1 MMKSIVEESQIT
13 FKELEQ
19 KIFAYV
25 CETAVEMT
33 RIILE
38 DYDKEI
44 HADRDRSQYRDKG
57 KRTTTIKTVYGDVTY
72 ERHIYQTMDEEGHR
86 AFVYLLDEAVN
97 MDKIG
102 LISTNLA
109 EKIASCVTE
118 NPYRVTADIISNTSG
133 QKISHGGA
141 WKLVQKLGERV
152 SMEEELLVK
161 QMNADKAE
169 GSREIK
175 VLFEEMDG
183 VWLRMQGK
191 DHKSIPKQEM
201 KVATVYEGW
210 DKEDRTGSRLCGK
223 KVIAG
228 MEKSSEFH
236 EKREA
241 QIRSIYNA
249 DEIEYRIL
257 NGDGGSWIKDP
268 YEPDTVFQLDRFHI
282 RQEIKR
288 KLNQDKEASKV
299 VEGLFEAE
307 RMDEML
313 SYIRIYADSVE
324 TDDEKDKRAKKAWEL
339 YQYLN
344 NNKEGLMPYQKR
356 GISLPEAPE
365 GMRYGNMGVQEN
377 QNCTVITMRMK
388 GNRKRWSEK
397 GANNMAKIL
406 YRKEN
411 KELAETV
418 NRYAEGLIFNVR
430 MTEVITTL
438 SAAKAPK
445 RDGKGNPYVDV
456 INMHIPMRDA
466 IQTASRRAFA
476 KALL

>member
-1 MMKSIVEESQIT
+1 MKSIVEEKSVT
-13 FKELEQ
+13 FKELEK

-25 CETAVEMT
+25 CDVAVEMT
-33 RIILE
+33 QIILE
-38 DYDKEI
+38 DYDREL
-44 HADRDRSQYRDKG
+44 HDSRDTKKYRDKG
-57 KRTTTIKTVYGDVTY
+57 CRTTTIKTVYGNVTY
-72 ERHIYQTMDEEGHR
+72 DRHVYQTEDEEGHK
-86 AFVYLLDEAVN
+86 AYVYLLDEAVK

-118 NPYRVTADIISNTSG
+118 NPYRVTADIISSTSG
-133 QKISHGGA
+133 QTISHGGA

-152 SMEEELLVK
+152 SEEEKLQVK
-161 QMNADKAE
+161 KMNADEAE
-169 GSREIK
+169 GTREIK

-183 VWLRMQGK
+183 VWLRLQGK
-191 DHKSIPKQEM
+191 DHKSIAKQEM
-201 KVATVYEGW
+201 KVATIYEGW
-210 DKEDRTGSRLCGK
+210 EKEDKSGSHLCGK

-228 MEKSSEFH
+228 MEKSNEFH

-241 QIRSIYNA
+241 QIRSIYRA

-268 YEPDTVFQLDRFHI
+268 YEPETVFQLDRFHI

-288 KLNQDKEASKV
+288 KLNWDKEAARE
-299 VEGLFEAE
+299 VEKLFEE
-307 RMDEML
+307 EKMDEML
-313 SYIRIYADSVE
+313 EYIRIYADSVD
-324 TDDEKDKRAKKAWEL
+324 TGDEKDSRSKKAREL

-344 NNKEGLMPYQKR
+344 NNKEGLIPYQKR
-356 GISLPEAPE
+356 NIKLPEPPE

-377 QNCTVITMRMK
+377 QNCTVITIRMK
-388 GNRKRWSEK
+388 GNRKRWSVN
-397 GANNMAKIL
+397 GANNMAKLL

-411 KELAETV
+411 KELVETV
-418 NRYAEGLIFNVR
+418 NRYAEALIFNIR
-430 MTEVITTL
+430 MSEIITTL

-445 RDGKGNPYVDV
+445 KDGKGNSYVDV
-456 INMHIPMRDA
+456 INMHVPLRDT
-466 IQTASRRAFA
+466 IQTASRRVFA

>member
-1 MMKSIVEESQIT
+1 MMKSIVEEKSVT
-13 FKELEQ
+13 FKELEK

-25 CETAVEMT
+25 CDVAVEMT
-33 RIILE
+33 QIILE
-38 DYDKEI
+38 DYDREL
-44 HADRDRSQYRDKG
+44 HDSRDKKKYRDKG
-57 KRTTTIKTVYGDVTY
+57 CRTTTIKTVYGNVTY
-72 ERHIYQTMDEEGHR
+72 DRHVYQTEDEEGHK
-86 AFVYLLDEAVN
+86 AYVYLLDEAVK

-118 NPYRVTADIISNTSG
+118 NPYRVTADIISSTSG
-133 QKISHGGA
+133 QTISHGGA

-152 SMEEELLVK
+152 SEEEKLQVK
-161 QMNADKAE
+161 KMNADEAE
-169 GSREIK
+169 GTREIK

-183 VWLRMQGK
+183 VWLRLQGK
-191 DHKSIPKQEM
+191 DHKSIAKQEM
-201 KVATVYEGW
+201 KVATIYEGW
-210 DKEDRTGSRLCGK
+210 EKEDKSGSRLCGK

-228 MEKSSEFH
+228 MEKSNEFH

-241 QIRSIYNA
+241 QIRSIYRA

-268 YEPDTVFQLDRFHI
+268 YEPETVFQLDRFHI

-288 KLNQDKEASKV
+288 KLNWDKEVARE
-299 VEGLFEAE
+299 VEKLFEAE
-307 RMDEML
+307 KMDEML
-313 SYIRIYADSVE
+313 EYIRIYADSVD
-324 TDDEKDKRAKKAWEL
+324 TGDEKDSRSKKAREL

-344 NNKEGLMPYQKR
+344 NNKEGLIPYQKR
-356 GISLPEAPE
+356 NIKLPEPPE

-377 QNCTVITMRMK
+377 QNCTVITIRMK
-388 GNRKRWSEK
+388 GNRKRWSVN
-397 GANNMAKIL
+397 GANNMAKLL

-411 KELAETV
+411 KELVETV
-418 NRYAEGLIFNVR
+418 NRYAEALIFNIR
-430 MTEVITTL
+430 ISEIITTL

-445 RDGKGNPYVDV
+445 KDGKGNSYVDV
-456 INMHIPMRDA
+456 INMHVPLRDT
-466 IQTASRRAFA
+466 IQTASRRVFA

>member
-1 MMKSIVEESQIT
+1 MKSIVEEKSVT
-13 FKELEQ
+13 FKELEK

-25 CETAVEMT
+25 CDVAVEMT
-33 RIILE
+33 QIILE
-38 DYDKEI
+38 DYDREL
-44 HADRDRSQYRDKG
+44 HDSRDTKKYRDKG
-57 KRTTTIKTVYGDVTY
+57 CRTTTIKTVYGNVTY
-72 ERHIYQTMDEEGHR
+72 DRHVYQTEDEEGHK
-86 AFVYLLDEAVN
+86 AFLYLLDEAVK

-118 NPYRVTADIISNTSG
+118 NPYRVTADIISSTSG
-133 QKISHGGA
+133 QTISHGGA

-152 SMEEELLVK
+152 SEEEKLQVK
-161 QMNADKAE
+161 KMNADESE
-169 GSREIK
+169 GTREIK

-183 VWLRMQGK
+183 VWLRLQGK
-191 DHKSIPKQEM
+191 DHKSIAKQEM
-201 KVATVYEGW
+201 KVATIYEGW
-210 DKEDRTGSRLCGK
+210 EKEDKSGSRLCGK

-228 MEKSSEFH
+228 MEKSNEFH

-241 QIRSIYNA
+241 QIRSIYRA

-268 YEPDTVFQLDRFHI
+268 YEPETVFQLDRFHI

-288 KLNQDKEASKV
+288 KLNWDKEVARE
-299 VEGLFEAE
+299 VEKLFEAE
-307 RMDEML
+307 KMDEML
-313 SYIRIYADSVE
+313 EYIRIYADSVD
-324 TDDEKDKRAKKAWEL
+324 TGDEKDSRSKKAREL

-344 NNKEGLMPYQKR
+344 NNKEGLIPYQKR
-356 GISLPEAPE
+356 NIKLPEPPE

-377 QNCTVITMRMK
+377 QNCTVITIRMK
-388 GNRKRWSEK
+388 GNRKRWSVN
-397 GANNMAKIL
+397 GANNMAKLL

-411 KELAETV
+411 KELVETV
-418 NRYAEGLIFNVR
+418 NRYAEALIFNIR
-430 MTEVITTL
+430 MSEIITTL

-445 RDGKGNPYVDV
+445 KDGKGNPYVDV
-456 INMHIPMRDA
+456 INMHVPLRDTV
-466 IQTASRRAFA
+466 QTASRRVFA

>member
-1 MMKSIVEESQIT
+1 MKSIVEEKRVT
-13 FKELEQ
+13 FKELEK

-25 CETAVEMT
+25 CKAATEMT
-33 RIILE
+33 QIILE
-38 DYDKEI
+38 DYDRELHASRNTKE
-44 HADRDRSQYRDKG
+44 YRDKG
-57 KRTTTIKTVYGDVTY
+57 CRTTTIKTVYGDVTY
-72 ERHIYQTMDEEGHR
+72 DRHVYQTTDEEGCKKY
-86 AFVYLLDEAVN
+86 VYLLDEAVK

-118 NPYRVTADIISNTSG
+118 NPYRVTADIISGTSG
-133 QKISHGGA
+133 QTISHGGA

-152 SMEEELLVK
+152 SEEEALQVK
-161 QMNADKAE
+161 QMNADE
-169 GSREIK
+169 TRGTREIK

-183 VWLRMQGK
+183 VWLRLQGK
-191 DHKSIPKQEM
+191 DHKSIAKQEM
-201 KVATVYEGW
+201 KVATIYEGW
-210 DKEDRTGSRLCGK
+210 EKDDRTGSRLCGK
-223 KVIAG
+223 KVLAG
-228 MEKSSEFH
+228 MEKSNEFH

-268 YEPDTVFQLDRFHI
+268 YEPETIFQLDRFHI

-288 KLNQDKEASKV
+288 KLNRDMEAMKA
-299 VEGLFEAE
+299 VEELLEAE
-307 RMDEML
+307 KVDEML
-313 SYIRIYADSVE
+313 EYIQMYADSVD
-324 TDDEKDKRAKKAWEL
+324 TDDEKDSRGKKAREL

-344 NNKEGLMPYQKR
+344 NNKEGLVPYQKR
-356 GISLPEAPE
+356 GIQLPEPPE

-377 QNCTVITMRMK
+377 QNCTVITRRMK
-388 GNRKRWSEK
+388 GNRKRWSVN
-397 GANNMAKIL
+397 GANNMAKLL

-411 KELAETV
+411 KELMQTIK
-418 NRYAEGLIFNVR
+418 RYAEPMIFNVR
-430 MTEVITTL
+430 MMEIITTL

-445 RDGKGNPYVDV
+445 KAGKGNPYIDV
-456 INMHIPMRDA
+456 INMHVPMRDA
-466 IQTASRRAFA
+466 IQTASRRAFI

>member
-1 MMKSIVEESQIT
+1 MKSIVEESQIT

-72 ERHIYQTMDEEGHR
+72 ERYVYQTMDEEGHR

-210 DKEDRTGSRLCGK
+210 DKEDRSGSRLCGK

-288 KLNQDKEASKV
+288 KLNQDKEASKA

-397 GANNMAKIL
+397 GANNMAKVL

-411 KELAETV
+411 KELWETI
-418 NRYAEGLIFNVR
+418 NRYGEGLIFNIR
-430 MTEVITTL
+430 MRELLTTL

-445 RDGKGNPYVDV
+445 RDGKGNPYIDV
-456 INMHIPMRDA
+456 INMHVPMRDA
-466 IQTASRRAFA
+466 VRTASRRAFA

>member
-1 MMKSIVEESQIT
+1 MMKSIVEESPIT
-13 FKELEQ
+13 FKELEK

-25 CETAVEMT
+25 CEAAVEMT
-33 RIILE
+33 QIILE
-38 DYDKEI
+38 DYDKEL
-44 HADRDRSQYRDKG
+44 HDSRNKKKYRDKG
-57 KRTTTIKTVYGDVTY
+57 CRTTTIKTVYGDVTY
-72 ERHIYQTMDEEGHR
+72 ERHVYQTTDEEGHR
-86 AFVYLLDEAVN
+86 VFVYLLDEAVK

-109 EKIASCVTE
+109 EKITSCVTE
-118 NPYRVTADIISNTSG
+118 NPYRVTADIISGTSG
-133 QKISHGGA
+133 QRISHGGA

-152 SMEEELLVK
+152 REEEELQVK
-161 QMNADKAE
+161 QMNADEAE
-169 GSREIK
+169 GTRKIK

-183 VWLRMQGK
+183 VWLRLQGK

-228 MEKSSEFH
+228 MEKSCEFH

-268 YEPDTVFQLDRFHI
+268 YEPETVFQLDRFHI

-288 KLNQDKEASKV
+288 KLNQDKEAAKA
-299 VEGLFEAE
+299 VEELFEAE
-307 RMDEML
+307 KMDEML
-313 SYIRIYADSVE
+313 EYIQIYAASVE
-324 TDDEKDKRAKKAWEL
+324 TDDEKDKRSKKAWEL

-356 GISLPEAPE
+356 GISFPEPPE

-388 GNRKRWSEK
+388 GNRKRWSVN
-397 GANNMAKIL
+397 GANNMAKLL

-418 NRYAEGLIFNVR
+418 NRYAEALIFNIR
-430 MTEVITTL
+430 LTEIITTL

-445 RDGKGNPYVDV
+445 KDGKGNPYADV
-456 INMHIPMRDA
+456 INMHVPMRDA
-466 IQTASRRAFA
+466 IQTASRRAFE

>member
-1 MMKSIVEESQIT
+1 MMKSIVEESLIT

-72 ERHIYQTMDEEGHR
+72 ERYVYQTMDEEGHR

-288 KLNQDKEASKV
+288 KLNQDKEAAKA
-299 VEGLFEAE
+299 VEELFEAE

-313 SYIRIYADSVE
+313 SYIQIYADSVE

-397 GANNMAKIL
+397 GANNMAKVL

-411 KELAETV
+411 KELSETI
-418 NRYAEGLIFNVR
+418 NRYGEGLIFNIR
-430 MTEVITTL
+430 MTELLTTL

-445 RDGKGNPYVDV
+445 RDGKGNPYIDV
-456 INMHIPMRDA
+456 INMHVPMRDA
-466 IQTASRRAFA
+466 VRTASRRAFA

>member
-1 MMKSIVEESQIT
+1 MMKSIVEESLIT

-72 ERHIYQTMDEEGHR
+72 ERYVYQTMDEEGHR

-109 EKIASCVTE
+109 EKIVSCVTE

-288 KLNQDKEASKV
+288 KLNQDKEAAKA

-307 RMDEML
+307 KMEEML

-397 GANNMAKIL
+397 GANNMAKVL

-411 KELAETV
+411 KELWETI
-418 NRYAEGLIFNVR
+418 NRYGEGLIFNIR
-430 MTEVITTL
+430 MTELLTTL

-445 RDGKGNPYVDV
+445 RDGKGNPYIDV
-456 INMHIPMRDA
+456 INMHVPMRDA
-466 IQTASRRAFA
+466 VRTASRRAFA

>member
-1 MMKSIVEESQIT
+1 MMKSIVEENLIT

-19 KIFAYV
+19 KIFAYA
-25 CETAVEMT
+25 CEVAAGMT
-33 RIILE
+33 QIILE
-38 DYDKEI
+38 DYDREL
-44 HADRDRSQYRDKG
+44 HDSRDKKKYRDKG
-57 KRTTTIKTVYGDVTY
+57 CRTTTVKTVYGEVTY
-72 ERHIYQTMDEEGHR
+72 TRHVYKATDEEGHTV
-86 AFVYLLDEAVN
+86 FVYLLDESVK

-118 NPYRVTADIISNTSG
+118 NPYRVTAEIISSTSG
-133 QKISHGGA
+133 QRISHGGA

-152 SMEEELLVK
+152 REEEELQVK

-169 GSREIK
+169 GTRDIK

-183 VWLRMQGK
+183 VWLRLQGK
-191 DHKSIPKQEM
+191 DHKSIAKQEM
-201 KVATVYEGW
+201 KVATIYEGW
-210 DKEDRTGSRLCGK
+210 EKGDSKASHLCGK

-228 MEKSSEFH
+228 MEKSSDFH

-288 KLNQDKEASKV
+288 KLNQDKEAAKA
-299 VEGLFEAE
+299 VEELFEAE
-307 RMDEML
+307 KMNEML
-313 SYIRIYADSVE
+313 EYIQIYADSAD
-324 TDDEKDKRAKKAWEL
+324 TGDEKDTRSKKAREL

-356 GISLPEAPE
+356 GIRFPEPPE
-365 GMRYGNMGVQEN
+365 GMKYGNMGVQEN

-388 GNRKRWSEK
+388 GNRKRWSLS
-397 GANNMAKIL
+397 GANNMAKLL

-411 KELAETV
+411 RELEETV
-418 NRYAEGLIFNVR
+418 KRYAEALIFNIR
-430 MTEVITTL
+430 ITETLTTL

-445 RDGKGNPYVDV
+445 KDGRGNPYVDV

>member
-1 MMKSIVEESQIT
+1 MMKSIVEESQVT
-13 FKELEQ
+13 FKELEK

-25 CETAVEMT
+25 CETAVQMT

-38 DYDKEI
+38 DYDKEL
-44 HADRDRSQYRDKG
+44 HAGRDRSRYRDKG

-72 ERHIYQTMDEEGHR
+72 GRHVYQIMDEEGHR
-86 AFVYLLDEAVN
+86 AYVYLLDKAVK

-118 NPYRVTADIISNTSG
+118 NPYRVTADIISTTSG
-133 QKISHGGA
+133 QRISHGGA
-141 WKLVQKLGERV
+141 WKLVQKLGERIRG
-152 SMEEELLVK
+152 EEELLVK
-161 QMNADKAE
+161 QMNADETE

-183 VWLRMQGK
+183 VWLRLQGK
-191 DHKSIPKQEM
+191 DHKPIPKQEM
-201 KVATVYEGW
+201 KVATIYEGW
-210 DKEDRTGSRLCGK
+210 DEKERHGSRLCGK

-249 DEIEYRIL
+249 EEIEYRIL

-288 KLNQDKEASKV
+288 KLNEDKEAAKA
-299 VEGLFEAE
+299 VEGLFEEE
-307 RMDEML
+307 RMEEML
-313 SYIRIYADSVE
+313 TYIRIYADSVE
-324 TDDEKDKRAKKAWEL
+324 TGKEKDKRAQKAREL
-339 YQYLN
+339 YQYLAK
-344 NNKEGLMPYQKR
+344 NKEGLMPYQKR
-356 GISLPEAPE
+356 GIRLPEPPE
-365 GMRYGNMGVQEN
+365 GIRYGNMGVQEN

-388 GNRKRWSEK
+388 GNRKRWSVK
-397 GANNMAKIL
+397 GANNMAKVL

-418 NRYAEGLIFNVR
+418 NRYGEGLIFNIR
-430 MTEVITTL
+430 MTEVLETL

-445 RDGKGNPYVDV
+445 KDGKGNPYIDV
-456 INMHIPMRDA
+456 INMHVPMRDA

>member
-1 MMKSIVEESQIT
+1 MMKSIVEENLIT

-25 CETAVEMT
+25 CEVAVEMT
-33 RIILE
+33 QIILE
-38 DYDKEI
+38 DYDREL
-44 HADRDRSQYRDKG
+44 HDSRDTKKYRDKG
-57 KRTTTIKTVYGDVTY
+57 RRTTTIKTVYGDVTY
-72 ERHIYQTMDEEGHR
+72 ARHVYQTTDEEGHR
-86 AFVYLLDEAVN
+86 AFVYLLDEAVK

-109 EKIASCVTE
+109 EKIVSCVTE
-118 NPYRVTADIISNTSG
+118 NPYRVTAEIISSTSG
-133 QKISHGGA
+133 QRISHGGA
-141 WKLVQKLGERV
+141 WKLVQKLGEHVCR
-152 SMEEELLVK
+152 EEELLVNK
-161 QMNADKAE
+161 MNADEAE

-183 VWLRMQGK
+183 VWLRLQGK
-191 DHKSIPKQEM
+191 DHKSIAKQEM
-201 KVATVYEGW
+201 KVATIYEGW
-210 DKEDRTGSRLCGK
+210 EKDDRTGSHLCGK
-223 KVIAG
+223 RVIAG

-288 KLNQDKEASKV
+288 KLNQDKEAAKV
-299 VEGLFEAE
+299 VEELFEAE
-307 RMDEML
+307 KMDEML
-313 SYIRIYADSVE
+313 EYIQIYADSVN
-324 TDDEKDKRAKKAWEL
+324 TGDEKDSRSKKAGEL
-339 YQYLN
+339 YQYLDK
-344 NNKEGLMPYQKR
+344 NKEGLVPYQKR
-356 GISLPEAPE
+356 EIRLPEPPE

-377 QNCTVITMRMK
+377 QNCTVITIRMK
-388 GNRKRWSEK
+388 GNRKRWSVN
-397 GANNMAKIL
+397 GANNMAKLL

-411 KELAETV
+411 KELIQTV
-418 NRYAEGLIFNVR
+418 NRYAEELVFNIR
-430 MTEVITTL
+430 MTDIITTL
-438 SAAKAPK
+438 SAAKAPRK
-445 RDGKGNPYVDV
+445 DGKGNPYVDV
-456 INMHIPMRDA
+456 INMHIPLRDA
-466 IQTASRRAFA
+466 VQTASRRAFA

>member
-1 MMKSIVEESQIT
+1 
-13 FKELEQ
+13 
-19 KIFAYV
+19 
-25 CETAVEMT
+25 
-33 RIILE
+33 
-38 DYDKEI
+38 
-44 HADRDRSQYRDKG
+44 
-57 KRTTTIKTVYGDVTY
+57 
-72 ERHIYQTMDEEGHR
+72 
-86 AFVYLLDEAVN
+86 

-102 LISTNLA
+102 LVSTNLA

-118 NPYRVTADIISNTSG
+118 NPYRVTADIISSTSG

-152 SMEEELLVK
+152 SEEEEALVK
-161 QMNADKAE
+161 QMNADEAE
-169 GSREIK
+169 GTRDIK

-183 VWLRMQGK
+183 VWLRLQGK
-191 DHKSIPKQEM
+191 DHKSIAKQEM
-201 KVATVYEGW
+201 KVATIYEGW
-210 DKEDRTGSRLCGK
+210 EKGDRPGSHLCGK

-228 MEKSSEFH
+228 MEKSSKFH

-282 RQEIKR
+282 QQEIKR
-288 KLNQDKEASKV
+288 KLNQDKEAAKV
-299 VEGLFEAE
+299 IGELFEAE
-307 RMDEML
+307 KIEEML
-313 SYIRIYADSVE
+313 SYIQVYADSVD
-324 TDDEKDKRAKKAWEL
+324 TDDGKDTRAKKAREL

-344 NNKEGLMPYQKR
+344 NNKEGLLPYQKR
-356 GISLPEAPE
+356 GLQLPEPPE

-377 QNCTVITMRMK
+377 QNCTVITIRMK
-388 GNRKRWSEK
+388 GNRKRWSVA
-397 GANNMAKIL
+397 GANNMAKLL

-411 KELAETV
+411 KELSETV

-430 MTEVITTL
+430 MTEILTTI

-445 RDGKGNPYVDV
+445 KDGKGNPYVDV
-456 INMHIPMRDA
+456 INTHVPLRDA
-466 IQTASRRAFA
+466 IQTASRRMFT

>member
-1 MMKSIVEESQIT
+1 MMKSIVEENRVT

-38 DYDKEI
+38 DYDKEL
-44 HADRDRSQYRDKG
+44 HAGRDRSQYRDKG
-57 KRTTTIKTVYGDVTY
+57 KRSTTIKTVYGDVTY
-72 ERHIYQTMDEEGHR
+72 DRHVYQTMDEEGHK
-86 AFVYLLDEAVN
+86 AFVYLLDEAVK

-109 EKIASCVTE
+109 EKIAACVTE
-118 NPYRVTADIISNTSG
+118 NPYRVTADIISSTSG
-133 QKISHGGA
+133 QRISHGGA

-152 SMEEELLVK
+152 IEEEELLVK
-161 QMNADKAE
+161 QMNADEAE
-169 GSREIK
+169 GCRGIK

-183 VWLRMQGK
+183 VWLRLQGK

-210 DKEDRTGSRLCGK
+210 DKEDRPGSRLCGK

-228 MEKSSEFH
+228 MEKSREFH

-288 KLNQDKEASKV
+288 KLNQDKEAAKA

-307 RMDEML
+307 KMDEML
-313 SYIRIYADSVE
+313 SYIQIYADSVE
-324 TDDEKDKRAKKAWEL
+324 TDDEKDNRAKKAREL

-356 GISLPEAPE
+356 GIMLPEPPE

-388 GNRKRWSEK
+388 GNRKRWSVK
-397 GANNMAKIL
+397 GANNMAKLL

-418 NRYAEGLIFNVR
+418 NRYAEGLIFNIR
-430 MTEVITTL
+430 MTEVLTTL

-445 RDGKGNPYVDV
+445 KEGKGNSYIDV
-456 INMHIPMRDA
+456 INMHVPIRDA
-466 IQTASRRAFA
+466 VQTASRRAFA

>member
-1 MMKSIVEESQIT
+1 M
-13 FKELEQ
+13 
-19 KIFAYV
+19 

>member
-1 MMKSIVEESQIT
+1 MMKSIVMENQMT

-19 KIFAYV
+19 KIYAYV
-25 CETAVEMT
+25 CEVAVEMT
-33 RIILE
+33 QIILE
-38 DYDKEI
+38 DYDRELQ
-44 HADRDRSQYRDKG
+44 DSRDKKKYRDKG
-57 KRTTTIKTVYGDVTY
+57 CRTTTIKTIYGDVTY
-72 ERHIYQTMDEEGHR
+72 ARHVYQTADEEGHK
-86 AFVYLLDEAVN
+86 AFVYLLDEAVK

-118 NPYRVTADIISNTSG
+118 NPYRVTADIISSTSG

-152 SMEEELLVK
+152 TEEEELQVK
-161 QMNADKAE
+161 QMNADEAV
-169 GSREIK
+169 GTRRIK
-175 VLFEEMDG
+175 MLFEEMDG
-183 VWLRMQGK
+183 VWLRLQGK
-191 DHKSIPKQEM
+191 DHKSIAKQEM
-201 KVATVYEGW
+201 KVATIYEGW
-210 DKEDRTGSRLCGK
+210 EKDDRTGSRLCGK
-223 KVIAG
+223 RVIAG
-228 MEKSSEFH
+228 MEKSNEFH

-288 KLNQDKEASKV
+288 KLSHDKEAAKA
-299 VEGLFEAE
+299 VEELFEAE

-313 SYIRIYADSVE
+313 EYIQTYADSVD
-324 TDDEKDKRAKKAWEL
+324 TDDEKDTRSKKAREL

-356 GISLPEAPE
+356 GIRLPDPPE

-388 GNRKRWSEK
+388 GNRKRWSVS
-397 GANNMAKIL
+397 GANNMAKLL

-418 NRYAEGLIFNVR
+418 NRYAEELIFNIR
-430 MTEVITTL
+430 MTEIITTL
-438 SAAKAPK
+438 SAAKVPK
-445 RDGKGNPYVDV
+445 KDGKGNPYIDV
-456 INMHIPMRDA
+456 INMHVPMRDA
-466 IQTASRRAFA
+466 IQTASRRVFA
-476 KALL
+476 KALS

>member
-1 MMKSIVEESQIT
+1 MKSIVMENQMT

-19 KIFAYV
+19 KIYAYV
-25 CETAVEMT
+25 CEVAVEMT
-33 RIILE
+33 QIILE
-38 DYDKEI
+38 DYDRELQ
-44 HADRDRSQYRDKG
+44 DSRDKKKYRDKG
-57 KRTTTIKTVYGDVTY
+57 CRTTTIKTIYGDVTY
-72 ERHIYQTMDEEGHR
+72 ARHVYQTADEEGHK
-86 AFVYLLDEAVN
+86 AFVYLLDEAVK

-118 NPYRVTADIISNTSG
+118 NPYRVTADIISSTSG

-152 SMEEELLVK
+152 TEEEELQVK
-161 QMNADKAE
+161 QMNADEAV
-169 GSREIK
+169 GTRRIK
-175 VLFEEMDG
+175 MLFEEMDG
-183 VWLRMQGK
+183 VWLRLQGK
-191 DHKSIPKQEM
+191 DHKSIAKQEM
-201 KVATVYEGW
+201 KVATIYEGW
-210 DKEDRTGSRLCGK
+210 EKDDRTGSRLCGK
-223 KVIAG
+223 RVIAG
-228 MEKSSEFH
+228 MEKSNEFH

-288 KLNQDKEASKV
+288 KLSHDKEAAKA
-299 VEGLFEAE
+299 VEELFEAE
-307 RMDEML
+307 KMDEML
-313 SYIRIYADSVE
+313 EYIQTYADSVD
-324 TDDEKDKRAKKAWEL
+324 TDDEKDTRSKKAREL

-356 GISLPEAPE
+356 GIRLPDPPE

-388 GNRKRWSEK
+388 GNRKRWSVS
-397 GANNMAKIL
+397 GANNMAKLL

-418 NRYAEGLIFNVR
+418 NRYAEELIFNIR
-430 MTEVITTL
+430 MTEIITTL
-438 SAAKAPK
+438 SAAKVPK
-445 RDGKGNPYVDV
+445 KDGKGNPYIDV
-456 INMHIPMRDA
+456 INMHVPMRDA
-466 IQTASRRAFA
+466 IQTASRRVFA
-476 KALL
+476 KALS